1 LNVTEEKIAILRKTE
16 LFRELDREVLSVLA
30 ASAVEKKLERDQ
42 ILFLAGDRADGMY
55 VVCDGSLRAY
65 RTAPDGREQIIHVEK
80 AVTTIAEV
88 AVFDGGNYP
97 STVAAEEPSV
107 VFFLEREKV
116 IETCFRFP
124 EVALAS
130 ARLLAQRLRK
140 CAELVESLSLH
151 EVIQRLALLL
161 LTEAAAAGAGETGS
175 AKFKLSMTHNQLA
188 ARIGTVREVVTRSLF
203 RLQSK
208 GLISSSRKDIEI
220 PDMAALRKFISIT
233 G

>member
-1 LNVTEEKIAILRKTE
+1 MSEKKIAILRETE
-16 LFRELDREVLSVLA
+16 LFRDLDNEVLTILA
-30 ASAVEKKLERDQ
+30 KSSVEKRLTRDQ

-55 VVCDGSLRAY
+55 VIAKGALRAY
-65 RTAPDGREQIIHVEK
+65 RTAQDGREQVMHVDK

-107 VFFLEREKV
+107 VLFLERSKV
-116 IETCFRFP
+116 IDTCFKYP

-130 ARLLAQRLRK
+130 TRLLAGRLRR

-161 LTEAAAAGAGETGS
+161 LEEAATAGAKNSGS
-175 AKFKLSMTHNQLA
+175 IKFRLPITHNQLA

-208 GLISSSRKDIEI
+208 GLIHTDRKNIEI
-220 PDMAALRKFISIT
+220 PDIKILRDFTSIDH
-233 G
+233 

>member
-1 LNVTEEKIAILRKTE
+1 MTEEKIAILRETE
-16 LFRELDREVLSVLA
+16 LFRDLDGKVLAVLA

-42 ILFLAGDRADGMY
+42 ILFLAGDKANGMY

-65 RTAPDGREQIIHVEK
+65 RTASDGREQIIHVEK

-97 STVAAEEPSV
+97 STVAAEETSV
-107 VFFLEREKV
+107 VLFLEREKV
-116 IETCFRFP
+116 MEICFRFP

-130 ARLLAQRLRK
+130 ARLMAKRLRN

-161 LTEAAAAGAGETGS
+161 LTEATAAGAGETGA

-188 ARIGTVREVVTRSLF
+188 ARIGTVREVVTRSLV
-203 RLQSK
+203 RLQTK
-208 GLISSSRKDIEI
+208 GLIKSNKKYIEI
-220 PDMAALRKFISIT
+220 PDVAALRSFISIT

>member
-1 LNVTEEKIAILRKTE
+1 MTEEKIAILGKTE
-16 LFRELDREVLSVLA
+16 LFRGLDGAVLAVLA

-65 RTAPDGREQIIHVEK
+65 RTASDGREQVIHVEK
-80 AVTTIAEV
+80 AITTIAEV

-97 STVAAEEPSV
+97 STVAAEESSV
-107 VFFLEREKV
+107 VLFLEREKV

-130 ARLLAQRLRK
+130 ARLLAKRLRN

-161 LTEAAAAGAGETGS
+161 LTEAAAVGAGQTGS

-208 GLISSSRKDIEI
+208 GLISNDRKYIEI
-220 PDMAALRKFISIT
+220 PDVAALRSFISIT
-233 G
+233 E

>member
-1 LNVTEEKIAILRKTE
+1 MSEKKIAILRETE
-16 LFRELDREVLSVLA
+16 LFRDLDQEVLTVLA
-30 ASAVEKKLERDQ
+30 KSSIEKRLTRDQ
-42 ILFLAGDRADGMY
+42 ILFLAGEKAEGMY
-55 VVCDGSLRAY
+55 VIAKGSLRAY
-65 RTAPDGREQIIHVEK
+65 RTAPDGREQVMHVDK

-97 STVAAEEPSV
+97 STVAAEEESTV
-107 VFFLEREKV
+107 LFLERSKV
-116 IETCFRFP
+116 IDMCFKYP

-130 ARLLAQRLRK
+130 TRLLARRLRS

-161 LTEAAAAGAGETGS
+161 LTEAGTKRSGS
-175 AKFKLSMTHNQLA
+175 IKFHLPMTHNQLA

-208 GLISSSRKDIEI
+208 GLIRADKKNIEI
-220 PDMAALRKFISIT
+220 TDIAALRNFIAIE
-233 G
+233 